1 MWKDIDKLKYRFQEL
16 GVESPTDVL
25 IKKIQCWDTGLEN
38 DCVVRLVLKNP
49 PLSLKRIF
57 KKSYYDSFGS
67 PTYKS
72 GWFDWFEWINIGEL
86 NNSLTSQYKVFP
98 EDSPELN

>member
-1 MWKDIDKLKYRFQEL
+1 L
-16 GVESPTDVL
+16 
-25 IKKIQCWDTGLEN
+25 
-38 DCVVRLVLKNP
+38 
-49 PLSLKRIF
+49 

-72 GWFDWFEWINIGEL
+72 GWFDWDEWINIGEL
-86 NNSLTSQYKVFP
+86 NNNLTSQYKVFP